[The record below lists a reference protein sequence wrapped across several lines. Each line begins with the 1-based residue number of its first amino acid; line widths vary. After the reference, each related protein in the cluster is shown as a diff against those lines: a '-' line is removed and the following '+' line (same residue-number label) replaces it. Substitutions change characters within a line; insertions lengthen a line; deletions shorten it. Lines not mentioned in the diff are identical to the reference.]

1 MIDEDDLRR
10 LLSDAAESVPPPGR
24 APDSLLAELGER
36 AVVPRV
42 RWSSGRKLGAVAAA
56 VLAVIAFGA
65 TLSTDMSSDDDATF
79 SETGGAI
86 TGGGD
91 EDAADGSLDAA
102 PADGDLEPD
111 DGTKRRI
118 DTVTAEPPAALEGSG
133 SSGVVA
139 GGAAAAPGQ
148 PSPPVDSAKVIKT
161 GSLDLEVREGA
172 FGGTVDRITAQVIG
186 LGGHIAES
194 TTSESSE
201 TPSGSIVARVPAGS
215 FESLL
220 ADLRRF
226 GEVRAVSS
234 KGTDVTAQFTDLAA
248 RLAALSATRDRL
260 SAVLSEAANV
270 PDILAVQDRIT
281 GVQVEIEQ
289 IQGQQR
295 LLEDQTAFATLAI
308 TLGEPG
314 AELIEVESEPNEGLG
329 QAWDDARRRFGD
341 SVENLVSW
349 SGSAAVVVIVGLILL
364 GLSRLAWVRVRR
376 RMV

>member
-10 LLSDAAESVPPPGR
+10 LLSDAAESIPPPGR
-24 APDSLLAELGER
+24 APEALLAELGER
-36 AVVPRV
+36 AVVPRG
-42 RWSSGRKLGAVAAA
+42 RWSSGGKLGAVAAA
-56 VLAVIAFGA
+56 VLAVIALGA
-65 TLSTDMSSDDDATF
+65 TLSTDLSSDDDARF

-86 TGGGD
+86 AGGGD
-91 EDAADGSLDAA
+91 EA
-102 PADGDLEPD
+102 PADGDLEAD
-111 DGTKRRI
+111 DGAKRRI
-118 DTVTAEPPAALEGSG
+118 DTVTPQPPAALEGSG
-133 SSGVVA
+133 SSGAGA
-139 GGAAAAPGQ
+139 GGSPAAPEQ

-215 FESLL
+215 FERLL

-226 GEVRAVSS
+226 GEVKAVSS

-248 RLAALSATRDRL
+248 RLTALTATRDRL

-314 AELIEVESEPNEGLG
+314 AELIKVESEPNEGLG

-349 SGSAAVVVIVGLILL
+349 SGSAAVVLIVGLILL
-364 GLSRLAWVRVRR
+364 AISRVAWVGVRR